1 MVLKILDIP
10 SIAYYCFPYT
20 RTFLPMKIPQ
30 LLLSKHI
37 IETPPVSGS
46 RTGYCMNL
54 PRDSGKIHRPT
65 RRLSCSN
72 RGTHPYVLEKAD
84 H

>member
-1 MVLKILDIP
+1 MVSKILDIP
-10 SIAYYCFPYT
+10 SIAYYCISYT
-20 RTFLPMKIPQ
+20 RTFRSMKIPQ

-37 IETPPVSGS
+37 IEAPPVCGS
-46 RTGYCMNL
+46 RTGHCMNL

-72 RGTHPYVLEKAD
+72 RGTHSYVLEKAD